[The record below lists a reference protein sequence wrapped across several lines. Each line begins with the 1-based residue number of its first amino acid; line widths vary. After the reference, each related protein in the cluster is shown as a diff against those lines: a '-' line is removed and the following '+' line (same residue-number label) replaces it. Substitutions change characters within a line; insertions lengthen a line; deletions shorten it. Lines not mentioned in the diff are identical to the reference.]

1 MRPEQSFLS
10 MEERSPV
17 AKLAS
22 ISLWSSFAIVVRLW
36 RWSLGRGFRVKS
48 LKAKI
53 LEAWVLVS
61 ILPTA
66 VGFLYGGLTIL
77 GLGI

>member
-1 MRPEQSFLS
+1 

-22 ISLWSSFAIVVRLW
+22 ISLWSSFAMVVRLW

-53 LEAWVLVS
+53 LEVWVLVS
-61 ILPTA
+61 IP
-66 VGFLYGGLTIL
+66 VGCAIAGCSCIVDGLTIL